1 MTQQLESINR
11 IEDPPPTPM
20 PRIGWGWGR
29 WAWKTLTS
37 MRTAVILLA
46 LLAVA
51 AIPGSLLPQRNVAS
65 DPAAVAF
72 FVSENPTVS
81 PWLDRLSLFNVYSS
95 PWFAAIYLLLLVSM
109 TGCVLPRCAR
119 LWRNIRTAPP
129 VGPRHLQRLEG
140 YRTWESDREPTDLL
154 ADARGALRRRRFRV
168 VDSPSEI
175 SSEHGYLREVGNL
188 VFHLSLLVLLFGIA
202 GGRLFGFEGRVAV
215 AEGSTFT
222 NVQSEYDVF
231 SPSVWTDTAGLE
243 PFSMSLDDFE
253 VSYEETG
260 PQRGQPQVFDAT
272 VTWADPGGES
282 REVVVRPN
290 KPLDVN
296 ETKMFLTGNGYAP
309 EVTVRDGTGTVVSSG
324 PVIFLPN
331 DASFASDGV
340 VKAPDAAPTQLGF
353 EALFLPTAVNSEA
366 GPPVS
371 AFPDT
376 LNPELLVTAYTGDLG
391 LGSGASQSV
400 YVLDKT
406 DLEAV
411 TGPDGAPLRQSLN
424 IGDTMTL
431 PNGQGSLTFDG
442 VSRFAN
448 FQIAY
453 DPGKELA
460 LLAAIM
466 LLVGLTTSLVV
477 RRRRIWVRVTPLEP
491 LDGQPRTRVEVAR
504 LSLTRRDPPPGE
516 HPALLAALGGPR
528 DVPDL
533 DDSPTTP
540 ATPATP
546 DRETTR

>member
-1 MTQQLESINR
+1 MTQQLESTTR

-46 LLAVA
+46 LLGIA
-51 AIPGSLLPQRNVAS
+51 AIPGSVLPQRNVAS
-65 DPAAVAF
+65 DPVAVSVF
-72 FVSENPTVS
+72 ISNNPTIS
-81 PWLDRLSLFNVYSS
+81 PWLDRLSLFDVYSS
-95 PWFAAIYLLLLVSM
+95 PWFAAIYLMLLVSM

-119 LWRNIRTAPP
+119 LWRNIRTPP
-129 VGPRHLQRLEG
+129 PLGPRHLRRLEG
-140 YRTWESDREPTDLL
+140 YRTWESDREPADLL
-154 ADARGALRRRRFRV
+154 SDARGVLRRRRFRI
-168 VDSPSEI
+168 VDSSTEV
-175 SSEHGYLREVGNL
+175 SAEHGYLREVGNL

-202 GGRLFGFEGRVAV
+202 GGRLFGFEGRVVV
-215 AEGSTFT
+215 AEGAGFT

-243 PFSMSLDDFE
+243 PFSMVLDRFN
-253 VSYEETG
+253 VTYEETG
-260 PQRGQPQVFDAT
+260 PQQGQPLVFDANVSMT
-272 VTWADPGGES
+272 GADGETQ
-282 REVVVRPN
+282 EVVVSPN
-290 KPLDVN
+290 NPLDVN

-309 EVTVRDGTGTVVSSG
+309 RVTVRDGTGAVAASG
-324 PVIFLPN
+324 PVVFLPN
-331 DASFASDGV
+331 DATFASDGV
-340 VKAPDAAPTQLGF
+340 IKAPDATPTQLGF
-353 EALFLPTAVNSEA
+353 EALFLPTAVNSGSG

-371 AFPDT
+371 SFPDT

-406 DLEAV
+406 ALEAV
-411 TGPDGAPLRQSLN
+411 AGPDGAALRQSLN
-424 IGDTMTL
+424 IGDTLTL
-431 PNGQGSLTFDG
+431 PDGQGSLTFDG

-453 DPGKELA
+453 DPGKEIA

-477 RRRRIWVRVTPLEP
+477 RRRRIWVRVTPLAP
-491 LDGQPRTRVEVAR
+491 LGDRPRTRVEVAR

-516 HPALLAALGGPR
+516 HPAIMTALGGPL
-528 DVPDL
+528 DVPDP
-533 DDSPTTP
+533 DDSP
-540 ATPATP
+540 ADLGAP